1 MKELKTFEQHLKEKF
16 TLECQN
22 IILDIRDLTE
32 VMNES
37 DWPKEK
43 PLPWKEILRPLF
55 VNVTIH

>member
-1 MKELKTFEQHLKEKF
+1 M
-16 TLECQN
+16 
-22 IILDIRDLTE
+22 DIKDLTE

-43 PLPWKEILRPLF
+43 PLPWKEILKPLF